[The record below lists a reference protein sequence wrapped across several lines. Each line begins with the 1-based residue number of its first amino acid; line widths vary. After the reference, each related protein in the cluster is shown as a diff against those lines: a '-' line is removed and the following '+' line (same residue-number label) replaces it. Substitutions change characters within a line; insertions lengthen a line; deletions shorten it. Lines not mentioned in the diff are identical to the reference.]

1 MDLRKMVFKI
11 ATASSAKSTSWKN
24 RSYSWDELTEKLTKA
39 TVTDETYR
47 EFMSASKTEQ
57 GNIKDVGAF
66 MGGELFGSRR
76 NKNNVGERSILTL
89 DIDYGEKNFP
99 EAFYS
104 VINCACIIHGTHKH
118 NPKANTLRYRAIIPL
133 SEPVDGEQYEAIARK
148 VAELTGIDLYDRTT
162 FQPER
167 CMFFPSVSK
176 DVEDE
181 FIEYSAFN
189 ESPLDVNEYLNMY
202 EDWHD
207 TTEWAYHK
215 DEKGE
220 VRTFVKEQQDP
231 TLKEGTVGDFCRAYT
246 ISEVIAEYLP
256 DIYEPTDQP
265 DRWTYSGGSTS
276 GGMLTFG
283 DMFAYSFHNNDPIQG
298 NHVFNAYDL
307 VRVHKFGKMDK
318 GQDRTKS
325 TDAMNELVNK
335 DTKVAEMRASRLL
348 AKTTEVMN
356 DFEETIEPEEVHDS
370 LPEVS
375 FEKVMAELEVD
386 KKGNYLPSAKNLGLI
401 LKYDP
406 NLKGLIARDLF
417 KERRVVTRTPI
428 WRPKDSSTDFQDVDF
443 AGVRKHIEE
452 VYGISSSFKVDDAI
466 SLVAEINSFHPV
478 QNYLTNL
485 EWDGTQRVD
494 TALIDILGAEDSI
507 YTREAFRIM
516 MVGAVKRIFQK
527 GCKFDSMLVLQ
538 SDQGA
543 GKSTFLKMLGKQWFS
558 DSLSTMDGKT
568 AFEQLQGN
576 WILEIAELSAMRRS
590 EVEMVKNFIT
600 KTEDSFRPA
609 YGRVTKNFPRQCVF
623 FGTTNKDEFL
633 KDATGGRRFLPVR
646 VRANENTHLIF
657 EADFPAYV
665 DQLWAEA
672 VNMYFRGVSTLLSA
686 EAEVIAEQGRE
697 EHFETDPRT
706 EAVAKYCDMYVP
718 TNWEKMLPLER
729 RMYYENYDE
738 DEIKKEECVQMDFVS
753 ATGVLVEALGFEVGK
768 IKARDA
774 SEINDILNKLPGW
787 ERSRQRVKSYGQ
799 QRGFKRIVNADVDT
813 KSES

>member
-1 MDLRKMVFKI
+1 MTFKV
-11 ATASSAKSTSWKN
+11 ATATSARSVSWKN
-24 RSYSWDELTEKLTKA
+24 RTYTWEELVRRFTGAKVTE
-39 TVTDETYR
+39 ETYR
-47 EFMSASKTEQ
+47 EFMAASKAEQ
-57 GNIKDVGAF
+57 GAIKDVGAF

-76 NKNNVGERSILTL
+76 NKNSVGERSLLAL
-89 DIDYGEKNFP
+89 DIDYGEADFP
-99 EAFYS
+99 ERFFAAVS
-104 VINCACIIHGTHKH
+104 CACIIHGTHKH
-118 NPKANTLRYRAIIPL
+118 NPKAGVLRYRVIIPL
-133 SEPVDGEQYEAIARK
+133 SEPVDGERYEAIARK
-148 VAELTGIDLYDRTT
+148 VAEITGIDLYDRTT

-167 CMFFPSVSK
+167 CMFFPSVSR
-176 DVEDE
+176 DVDYDCTD
-181 FIEYSAFN
+181 YSQLCGL
-189 ESPLDVNEYLNMY
+189 PLDVNEYLGMY
-202 EDWHD
+202 GDWHD

-246 ISEVIAEYLP
+246 ISEAIAEYLP
-256 DIYEPTDQP
+256 DVYEPTGRP

-276 GGMLTFG
+276 GGMLTFD

-298 NHVFNAYDL
+298 SHVFNAYDL
-307 VRVHKFGKMDK
+307 VRVHKFGRMDR
-318 GQDRTKS
+318 GQDRTRS

-335 DTKVAEMRASRLL
+335 DARVAEARASRLL
-348 AKTTEVMN
+348 AKAAGVM
-356 DFEETIEPEEVHDS
+356 DGLGETAGPEGARDS
-370 LPEVS
+370 VPEAP
-375 FEKVMAELEVD
+375 FEKAMAELEVD
-386 KKGNYLPSAKNLGLI
+386 RRGNYLPSAKNLGLI
-401 LKYDP
+401 LKHDP

-417 KERRVVTRTPI
+417 KDRRVVTRTPV
-428 WRPKDSSTDFQDVDF
+428 WRPKDGSTDFQDIDF
-443 AGVRKHIEE
+443 AGVRKHIED

-478 QNYLTNL
+478 RDYLTKL
-485 EWDGTQRVD
+485 EWDGTRRVD
-494 TALIDILGAEDSI
+494 TALIDILGAEDNI

-543 GKSTFLKMLGKQWFS
+543 GKSTFLRMLGKQWFS

-609 YGRVTKNFPRQCVF
+609 YGRVTRNFPRQCVF

-633 KDATGGRRFLPVR
+633 KDSTGGRRFLPVH
-646 VRANENTHLIF
+646 VRANENTRRIF

-672 VNMYFRGVSTLLSA
+672 VDMYSRGVPTLLSA
-686 EAEVIAEQGRE
+686 EAEVMAEQGRE

-718 TNWEKMLPLER
+718 ADWERMFPLER

-738 DEIKKEECVQMDFVS
+738 GGTAKEGLVQMDFVS

-768 IKARDA
+768 IRPRDA
-774 SEINDILNKLPGW
+774 SEINDILSKLPGW
-787 ERSRQRVKSYGQ
+787 ERSRQRVRSYGQ
-799 QRGFKRIVNADVDT
+799 QRGFRRIAGPDAGT
-813 KSES
+813 GSGS